1 MNIGKA
7 KMSHTG
13 AIKATGFED
22 HLSEFVMKLE
32 TGPRK
37 NQHVK
42 VRGHTNTR
50 SINSP
55 NLLSLLH
62 SYCDRK
68 VKM

>member
-1 MNIGKA
+1 
-7 KMSHTG
+7 MSHTG
-13 AIKATGFED
+13 ATKATGFEG
-22 HLSEFVMKLE
+22 LWSEFVMKLE

-42 VRGHTNTR
+42 VRRHINIL
-50 SINSP
+50 SINSK

-62 SYCDRK
+62 SCDRA